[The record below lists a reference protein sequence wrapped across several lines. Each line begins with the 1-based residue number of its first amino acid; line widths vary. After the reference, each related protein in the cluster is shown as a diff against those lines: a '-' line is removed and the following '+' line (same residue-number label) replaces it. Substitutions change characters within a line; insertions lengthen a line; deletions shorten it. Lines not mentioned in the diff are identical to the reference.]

1 MTKTKTITLQKQEI
15 PQNISGFKYV
25 VTSSIKLVDK
35 FKDEY
40 RKLSTLD
47 YEMLKQKIIEYGII
61 TPLIVSKNMVLIDGH
76 NRYYIA
82 VELGIEVPVVVL
94 DGVSNK
100 AQEEAAI
107 ALNLL
112 RRQLKPLERREYQI
126 RLFPHLLTKDV
137 VKATGKAKK
146 GLDEELA
153 QKLGIDMKQF
163 KADRAIIRKAQKL
176 SMAERGSIIPNKEE
190 LRRAAAPTTSN
201 LESMKATTAGFSK
214 TKMKETATIMN
225 KMAGAISKKGKLQM
239 TIENV
244 VILQPAAQKL
254 LVAINKRIEEQ

>member
-1 MTKTKTITLQKQEI
+1 MTKVKTVTLQKQEV
-15 PQNISGFKYV
+15 PQSISGFKYV
-25 VTSSIKLVDK
+25 ATSAIKVLDK

-47 YEMLKQKIIEYGII
+47 YEMIKQKIVEFGII

-82 VELGIEVPVVVL
+82 IELGIEVPIVIW
-94 DGVSNK
+94 DNVSTK
-100 AQEEAAI
+100 AQEELAI

-112 RRQLKPLERREYQI
+112 RRHLKPLERREYQI
-126 RLFPHLLTKDV
+126 RMFPHLLTKDV
-137 VKATGKAKK
+137 VKGTGKAKK

-153 QKLGIDMKQF
+153 RKLGIDMKQF
-163 KADRAIIRKAQKL
+163 KADRAIIRKAQKI
-176 SMAERGSIIPNKEE
+176 SMAERGSIVPNKEE
-190 LRRAAAPTTSN
+190 LHRAAAPTTSN
-201 LESMKATTAGFSK
+201 LESVKATKAGFSK

-225 KMAGAISKKGKLQM
+225 KMAGAISRKGKLQM
-239 TIENV
+239 SIENV